1 MRPFIVSTSLIRA
14 VITILAIPKRFSA
27 AKYLRTKLTYEYRV
41 KSTLSVDQIRKWA
54 MIHGN
59 AS

>member
-1 MRPFIVSTSLIRA
+1 VTDGTNQRA
-14 VITILAIPKRFSA
+14 IGRAAKHFAA

-41 KSTLSVDQIRKWA
+41 KSALSVDQIRKWA